1 MRNAAN
7 YSEVVKEILDQEF
20 VCFFNMVAT
29 HYRVELNLF
38 TDRSSNE
45 TINTFFND
53 KFIMGRLQFRSL
65 QTRKYI
71 SMNS

>member
-1 MRNAAN
+1 MWNVAN
-7 YSEVVKEILDQEF
+7 YSEVFKEISDQEF
-20 VCFFNMVAT
+20 VFLFNTVAA
-29 HYRVELNLF
+29 HYGAGVNLF
-38 TDRSSNE
+38 TDSSSNE